1 MHSYPSAAFVAQ
13 PSVIAYGSGLHG
25 RSSSRSP
32 SRACSLDNQHGHS
45 HDENSHSHSQGHSPH
60 PSDCKD
66 DHHEHGHGH
75 SHAHDHGHS
84 QDHVSHDHSHER
96 LNKHARKPSHDHA
109 HEHSQSIDSFS
120 STFTSPPWRK
130 SNGYAP
136 PSARSH
142 GHSDRFSSH
151 LRSHSITIPEDT
163 SSRSHS
169 HSQPNGHSLSHSS
182 SHSHSHSHS
191 HSQVHHDDSILCT
204 SPKREPLT
212 LSTISTPLL
221 ISLTY
226 LVTEYASKHH
236 HTTHSSSP
244 ADNPLDSFQTQRSST
259 TSTNLLSSFSLVAG
273 TLLFSS
279 LHHRFKYIQQR
290 DDSGGGPNGRASDEG
305 KSSGKFMPAKH
316 RERVTVPKMAELGCG
331 LLLPYF
337 AALELGGVKTAL
349 FSLAAL
355 VGGVSGAM
363 RTGGGWRRLLG
374 YQRGIAGVLCA
385 WIAWEGI
392 TAAEG
397 DLHAVMIAYIALLV
411 STLFFDSPFALPA
424 VASTAQEHNR
434 KFKLSA
440 MTAAAMFIPPLFNW
454 VVFVAS
460 FEPDPRGPVEAQST
474 FFYWWLLAVVVGSS
488 GVIFANVKL
497 GGVIG
502 NVPFAIGATT
512 AIVGDLMLKAGEQSF
527 RALADKCVL
536 VGAVLGAI
544 YFDTTSAG
552 SRHHGHDHGHDSH
565 DHHGHSHDHSSA
577 LRKATPP
584 SRTTLLLISASQ
596 PIPLLH
602 SILIDRNSRR
612 IFYFMCL
619 NFTFMIIQTVYGILT
634 SSLGLLSDSIHMLF
648 DCLALLLGLFAAVM
662 SKYPPSARFPYGL
675 GKMDTLAGFAN
686 GVFLM
691 LISVEIVLEAIE
703 RLVEPVEM
711 KRIGELLIVSS
722 LGLAVNLVGI
732 WAFDH
737 AHHHPGHSHG
747 HSHSHGDDGG
757 HGHSENMHGIF
768 LHILADTLGS
778 VAVVISTL
786 LVQHFGWPGFDP
798 LASVFI
804 AVMIF
809 VSAIPLVL
817 SSAGGL
823 LLTVPSNTEY
833 NLREILSGI
842 SGLRGVVGCC
852 VPRFWTNDVGE
863 EAEAADADGEGKV
876 RMRVVG
882 IVHVQVAKEV
892 GDLGDVRVRVEKYLA
907 EGLGKG
913 GMGVDVLVQVER
925 EGEGGGGAGC
935 WCGGGGGGGGGGGAP
950 AAAAAGGVSGLEGA
964 NGNSALEGGNNHT
977 SAPVPIGLGLY
988 GPVGTLDGDSK
999 TR

>member
-1 MHSYPSAAFVAQ
+1 M
-13 PSVIAYGSGLHG
+13 
-25 RSSSRSP
+25 
-32 SRACSLDNQHGHS
+32 
-45 HDENSHSHSQGHSPH
+45 
-60 PSDCKD
+60 
-66 DHHEHGHGH
+66 
-75 SHAHDHGHS
+75 
-84 QDHVSHDHSHER
+84 
-96 LNKHARKPSHDHA
+96 
-109 HEHSQSIDSFS
+109 
-120 STFTSPPWRK
+120 
-130 SNGYAP
+130 
-136 PSARSH
+136 
-142 GHSDRFSSH
+142 
-151 LRSHSITIPEDT
+151 
-163 SSRSHS
+163 
-169 HSQPNGHSLSHSS
+169 
-182 SHSHSHSHS
+182 
-191 HSQVHHDDSILCT
+191 
-204 SPKREPLT
+204 T
-212 LSTISTPLL
+212 LSTVTTPLL

-236 HTTHSSSP
+236 HTTHSSP
-244 ADNPLDSFQTQRSST
+244 QADNPLDSFQSRRSST
-259 TSTNLLSSFSLVAG
+259 TNTNLLSSFSLVAG

-279 LHHRFKYIQQR
+279 LHHWFKFIQQR
-290 DDSGGGPNGRASDEG
+290 DGSGGGSNGRVGDD
-305 KSSGKFMPAKH
+305 KSSGKFMPAKY
-316 RERVTVPKMAELGCG
+316 REQVTVTKMGELGCG

-355 VGGVSGAM
+355 VGGISGAL
-363 RTGGGWRRLLG
+363 RIAGGWRRLLG
-374 YQRGIAGVLCA
+374 SQRGIAGVLCT
-385 WIAWEGI
+385 WVAWEGI

-411 STLFFDSPFALPA
+411 STLFFQSPFASPA
-424 VASTAQEHNR
+424 ITPTAQEHNR
-434 KFKLSA
+434 KFKLSTA
-440 MTAAAMFIPPLFNW
+440 TAAAMFIPPLFNW
-454 VVFVAS
+454 MLFVATLD
-460 FEPDPRGPVEAQST
+460 PDPRGPIEAQST
-474 FFYWWLLAVVVGSS
+474 FFWWWLLAVIVGWLA
-488 GVIFANVKL
+488 VTFANVKL
-497 GGVIG
+497 GNVIG
-502 NVPFAIGATT
+502 NVSFAIGATT
-512 AIVGDLMLKAGEQSF
+512 AIVGDLVLKAEEQSF
-527 RALADKCVL
+527 WALVDTCAF

-544 YFDTTSAG
+544 YFDTTS
-552 SRHHGHDHGHDSH
+552 SSSHNHGHAHDSH
-565 DHHGHSHDHSSA
+565 NHHGHSHDHSPAS
-577 LRKATPP
+577 KQATPP
-584 SRTTLLLISASQ
+584 SRITLLLISASQ

-852 VPRFWTNDVGE
+852 VPRFWTDEVVGVV
-863 EAEAADADGEGKV
+863 AEDGGDANGEGEIK
-876 RMRVVG
+876 MRVVG
-882 IVHVQVAKEV
+882 VVHVQVAREV
-892 GDLGDVRVRVEKYLA
+892 GDLGDVRERVEKYLA

-913 GMGVDVLVQVER
+913 GVGVDVLVQVER
-925 EGEGGGGAGC
+925 VGEGAGGAGC
-935 WCGGGGGGGGGGGAP
+935 WCGGGGGGSSGA
-950 AAAAAGGVSGLEGA
+950 SGLGGP
-964 NGNSALEGGNNHT
+964 NGNGALVGGNNNT
-977 SAPVPIGLGLY
+977 PTPALIGLGLY
-988 GPVGTLDGDSK
+988 GPMGGLDGDSK
-999 TR
+999 AR

>member
-1 MHSYPSAAFVAQ
+1 MA
-13 PSVIAYGSGLHG
+13 SGEDK
-25 RSSSRSP
+25 SR
-32 SRACSLDNQHGHS
+32 
-45 HDENSHSHSQGHSPH
+45 
-60 PSDCKD
+60 
-66 DHHEHGHGH
+66 
-75 SHAHDHGHS
+75 
-84 QDHVSHDHSHER
+84 
-96 LNKHARKPSHDHA
+96 
-109 HEHSQSIDSFS
+109 
-120 STFTSPPWRK
+120 
-130 SNGYAP
+130 
-136 PSARSH
+136 
-142 GHSDRFSSH
+142 
-151 LRSHSITIPEDT
+151 
-163 SSRSHS
+163 
-169 HSQPNGHSLSHSS
+169 
-182 SHSHSHSHS
+182 
-191 HSQVHHDDSILCT
+191 
-204 SPKREPLT
+204 
-212 LSTISTPLL
+212 
-221 ISLTY
+221 
-226 LVTEYASKHH
+226 
-236 HTTHSSSP
+236 
-244 ADNPLDSFQTQRSST
+244 
-259 TSTNLLSSFSLVAG
+259 
-273 TLLFSS
+273 
-279 LHHRFKYIQQR
+279 
-290 DDSGGGPNGRASDEG
+290 
-305 KSSGKFMPAKH
+305 KFMPAKH
-316 RERVTVPKMAELGCG
+316 RERVTIPKVVELGGG

-355 VGGVSGAM
+355 IGGVSGAL
-363 RTGGGWRRLLG
+363 RSDGGWRRLLG
-374 YQRGIAGVLCA
+374 SQRGIAGVLCA

-397 DLHAVMIAYIALLV
+397 DLHAVMIAYIALLA
-411 STLFFDSPFALPA
+411 STLFFESPFSSPV
-424 VASTAQEHNR
+424 VAPTAQEHNR
-434 KFKLSA
+434 RFKLSTA
-440 MTAAAMFIPPLFNW
+440 TAAAMFIPPLFNW
-454 VVFVAS
+454 MVFVAS
-460 FEPDPRGPVEAQST
+460 LDPDPRGPVEAQST
-474 FFYWWLLAVVVGSS
+474 FFWWWLLAVVVGWL
-488 GVIFANVKL
+488 GVTFANVRL
-497 GGVIG
+497 GSIIG
-502 NVPFAIGATT
+502 NVPFAIGAAT
-512 AIVGDLMLKAGEQSF
+512 AIVGDMILKAGEQNF
-527 RALADKCVL
+527 WALADNCVL
-536 VGAVLGAI
+536 VGAVLGSI
-544 YFDTTSAG
+544 YFDTTSA
-552 SRHHGHDHGHDSH
+552 SSHHHGHDHDQ
-565 DHHGHSHDHSSA
+565 DHHGHSHSHSHASK
-577 LRKATPP
+577 KATPP
-584 SRTTLLLISASQ
+584 SRITLLLISASQ

-703 RLVEPVEM
+703 RLVEPVEV

-852 VPRFWTNDVGE
+852 VPRFWTDEVVGE
-863 EAEAADADGEGKV
+863 ETEGADADADAGGERKV
-876 RMRVVG
+876 KVKVVG
-882 IVHVQVAKEV
+882 VVHVQVAREV
-892 GDLGDVRVRVEKYLA
+892 GDLGDVRTRVEKYLA
-907 EGLGKG
+907 EGLEKG
-913 GMGVDVLVQVER
+913 GVGVDVLVQVER
-925 EGEGGGGAGC
+925 VGDGGGAGC
-935 WCGGGGGGGGGGGAP
+935 WCGGGGAPGLGGP
-950 AAAAAGGVSGLEGA
+950 
-964 NGNSALEGGNNHT
+964 NGNSALVGGST
-977 SAPVPIGLGLY
+977 STPAPAPIGLGLY
-988 GPVGTLDGDSK
+988 GPVGGLDGDSK
-999 TR
+999 AR

>member
-1 MHSYPSAAFVAQ
+1 MYSYPSAAYVAQ
-13 PSVIAYGSGLHG
+13 PPAITYGSGFHG
-25 RSSSRSP
+25 RPSSRPPAGGRSQ
-32 SRACSLDNQHGHS
+32 DNHHGHS
-45 HDENSHSHSQGHSPH
+45 HDENSHEHGHSPPN
-60 PSDCKD
+60 PSDSKG
-66 DHHEHGHGH
+66 DHREHRYGRSQDHGH
-75 SHAHDHGHS
+75 SHDS
-84 QDHVSHDHSHER
+84 LSHDHFHE
-96 LNKHARKPSHDHA
+96 HPGKPSHGHA
-109 HEHSQSIDSFS
+109 HEHSQSADSFP
-120 STFTSPPWRK
+120 STFTFPPSRK
-130 SNGYAP
+130 SNGYALP
-136 PSARSH
+136 AARSH
-142 GHSDRFSSH
+142 SHNDRFSSH
-151 LRSHSITIPEDT
+151 LQSHSITIPEDT
-163 SSRSHS
+163 GPHSHS
-169 HSQPNGHSLSHSS
+169 HSYSQPNGHSHSHSS
-182 SHSHSHSHS
+182 SHSHSHS
-191 HSQVHHDDSILCT
+191 QIHHDDSILCT
-204 SPKREPLT
+204 SPKKEPWT

-226 LVTEYASKHH
+226 LLTEYASKHH
-236 HTTHSSSP
+236 HATHSSPP
-244 ADNPLDSFQTQRSST
+244 AADSPLDSVQSQRSST

-273 TLLFSS
+273 ILLLSS
-279 LHHRFKYIQQR
+279 LYHRFKCIQQR
-290 DDSGGGPNGRASDEG
+290 DDSGGGANGRLGVDD
-305 KSSGKFMPAKH
+305 KSRRFMPAKH
-316 RERVTVPKMAELGCG
+316 RERVTIPKMAELGCG

-355 VGGVSGAM
+355 VGGVSGAL
-363 RTGGGWRRLLG
+363 RTRGGWRRLLG
-374 YQRGIAGVLCA
+374 SQRGIAGILCT

-397 DLHAVMIAYIALLV
+397 GIHAVMIAYIALLA
-411 STLFFDSPFALPA
+411 STLFFGSPFASPVIA
-424 VASTAQEHNR
+424 PTAQEHDWR
-434 KFKLSA
+434 FKLSA
-440 MTAAAMFIPPLFNW
+440 ATAGAMFIPPLFYW
-454 VVFVAS
+454 MFFVAS
-460 FEPDPRGPVEAQST
+460 LDPDPRGPVEAQSM
-474 FFYWWLLAVVVGSS
+474 FFWWWLLAVVVGWS
-488 GVIFANVKL
+488 GVTFANVKA
-497 GGVIG
+497 GSIIG
-502 NVPFAIGATT
+502 NVPFAIGAMA
-512 AIVGDLMLKAGEQSF
+512 AIVGDLMLKVGEQSF
-527 RALADKCVL
+527 WALADKCVL
-536 VGAVLGAI
+536 VGAVLGGIYLDAI
-544 YFDTTSAG
+544 SAN
-552 SRHHGHDHGHDSH
+552 SDHHE
-565 DHHGHSHDHSSA
+565 HGHSNDHA
-577 LRKATPP
+577 LASKKGMAP
-584 SRTTLLLISASQ
+584 SHITRLLVSASQ
-596 PIPLLH
+596 PVPLLH

-823 LLTVPSNTEY
+823 LLTLPSNTEY

-842 SGLRGVVGCC
+842 NGLRGVVGCC
-852 VPRFWTNDVGE
+852 VPRFWTDEVVGE
-863 EAEAADADGEGKV
+863 EADGTDADAGGEEKIKV
-876 RMRVVG
+876 RVMGV
-882 IVHVQVAKEV
+882 VHVQVAREV
-892 GDLGDVRVRVEKYLA
+892 GDLDDVRVRVEKYLA
-907 EGLGKG
+907 EGLEKG
-913 GMGVDVLVQVER
+913 GVGVDVLVQVER
-925 EGEGGGGAGC
+925 VGEGGGGAGC
-935 WCGGGGGGGGGGGAP
+935 WCGGGGGAGGGGGSASSLGCQ
-950 AAAAAGGVSGLEGA
+950 
-964 NGNSALEGGNNHT
+964 NGNGALMGGNGNNG
-977 SAPVPIGLGLY
+977 SLDPAPIGLGLR
-988 GPVGTLDGDSK
+988 GPVEGPDMDSK
-999 TR
+999 AK